1 MACQSQQHW
10 NRRTLLTA
18 GLQAGVTAAAATSM
32 CWLTP
37 LATKLAHAQERA
49 PDSQAPAKSVILLW
63 MQGGPSQRDTFDPK
77 PQASELYSG
86 GVESIK
92 TSAQDVRIA
101 ETLPLM
107 ADQMH
112 HLSLVRSVVSR
123 EGDHARGV
131 YNVKTGF
138 RPDPTLVHPSIGAV
152 MCHQLT
158 DDLEIPRHISM
169 LTTNTPA
176 RGGYLGDTFDAFQV
190 GDPQQ
195 PVPDVTAGVDK
206 ERDEKRRSDLFSV
219 VEQEFARGRL
229 RNLDEKKTLHQ
240 LSMKRAVRMMASSQ
254 LKAFSLKDVSQTKK
268 DRFGDTSFGRACL
281 AATQLIQVG
290 VRCVEITLGGWD
302 SHINN
307 TPAQASRTKIMDAA
321 MSSLLAELDETG
333 LLESTI
339 VVWGGE
345 FGRTPWLNSTN
356 GRDHWP
362 HGFTIALGG
371 GGIQGGR
378 VIGETNPEPDRDAK
392 DETAD
397 VVDPHEVEDIHA
409 TVYKALG
416 IDYEQEMM
424 TPVGR
429 PMIVAQ
435 GNAIKELF

>member
-1 MACQSQQHW
+1 MACQTQQHW

-18 GLQAGVTAAAATSM
+18 GMQAAAATSM
-32 CWLTP
+32 SWLTP
-37 LATKLAHAQERA
+37 LATKLARAQELA
-49 PDSQAPAKSVILLW
+49 PDSHAPAKSVILLW

-86 GVESIK
+86 GIKSIA
-92 TSAQDVRIA
+92 TSAKNVKIA

-107 ADQMH
+107 AEQMH

-158 DDLEIPRHISM
+158 DELEIPRHISM
-169 LTTNTPA
+169 LTTNSPA
-176 RGGYLGDTFDAFQV
+176 RGGYLGDSFDAFQV

-195 PVPDVTAGVDK
+195 PVPDVLSRVNK
-206 ERDEKRRSDLFSV
+206 ERDKNRRSDLFGV
-219 VEQEFARGRL
+219 VEREFARGRL
-229 RNLDEKKTLHQ
+229 RNLDERKTLHQ
-240 LSMKRAVRMMASSQ
+240 LSMQRAVDMMASTQ
-254 LKAFSLKDVSQTKK
+254 LEAFSLKEVSQTKK

-307 TPAQASRTKIMDAA
+307 TSAQASRTNIMDAA
-321 MSSLLAELDETG
+321 MSSLLAELEDTG

-362 HGFTIALGG
+362 HGFTIGLGG

-397 VVDPHEVEDIHA
+397 VVDAHEVQDIHA
-409 TVYKALG
+409 TVFKALG
-416 IDYEQEMM
+416 IDYQQEIM

-435 GNAIKELF
+435 GTAIKELF

>member
-1 MACQSQQHW
+1 MACQTQQHW

-18 GLQAGVTAAAATSM
+18 GMQAAAATSM
-32 CWLTP
+32 SWLTP
-37 LATKLAHAQERA
+37 LATKLARAQELA
-49 PDSQAPAKSVILLW
+49 PDVHAPAKSVILLW

-86 GVESIK
+86 GVKSIA
-92 TSAQDVRIA
+92 TSAKNVKIA

-107 ADQMH
+107 AEQMH

-123 EGDHARGV
+123 EGDHTRGV

-158 DDLEIPRHISM
+158 DELEIPRHISM
-169 LTTNTPA
+169 LTTNNPA
-176 RGGYLGDTFDAFQV
+176 RGGYLGDSFDAFQV
-190 GDPQQ
+190 GDPRQ
-195 PVPDVTAGVDK
+195 PVPDVLSRVNK
-206 ERDEKRRSDLFSV
+206 ERDKKRRADLFGV

-229 RNLDEKKTLHQ
+229 RNLDERKTLHQ
-240 LSMKRAVRMMASSQ
+240 SSMQRAVDMMASTQ
-254 LKAFSLKDVSQTKK
+254 LEAFSLKDVSQTKK

-307 TPAQASRTKIMDAA
+307 TSGQASRTKIMDAA
-321 MSSLLAELDETG
+321 MSSLLAELEDTG

-378 VIGETNPEPDRDAK
+378 VIGETNPEPARDVK
-392 DETAD
+392 DEAAD
-397 VVDPHEVEDIHA
+397 VVDKHEVQDIHA
-409 TVYKALG
+409 TVFKALG

-435 GNAIKELF
+435 GNVIKELF

>member
-1 MACQSQQHW
+1 MTCQSQQHW
-10 NRRTLLTA
+10 NRRTLLAA
-18 GLQAGVTAAAATSM
+18 GLQAGVTAATATSM
-32 CWLTP
+32 SWLTP
-37 LATKLAHAQERA
+37 LATKLACAQELA
-49 PDSQAPAKSVILLW
+49 PDPRAPAKSVILLW

-86 GVESIK
+86 GVKSIK
-92 TSAQDVRIA
+92 TSVQDVRIA
-101 ETLPLM
+101 VTLPMM
-107 ADQMH
+107 AEQMH
-112 HLSLVRSVVSR
+112 HISLVRSVVSR
-123 EGDHARGV
+123 EGDHTRGV

-169 LTTNTPA
+169 LTTDNPA

-195 PVPDVTAGVDK
+195 PVPDITARVNS

-219 VEQEFARGRL
+219 VENEFARGRL
-229 RNLDEKKTLHQ
+229 RNLDEQKTLHQ

-268 DRFGDTSFGRACL
+268 DQFGDTSFGRACL

-307 TPAQASRTKIMDAA
+307 TPAQASRVKIMDAA
-321 MSSLLAELDETG
+321 MSSMLAELSEKG
-333 LLESTI
+333 LLESTV

-345 FGRTPWLNSTN
+345 FGRTPWLNNTN

-378 VIGETNPEPDRDAK
+378 VIGETNPEPKRDAK
-392 DETAD
+392 KATAD
-397 VVDPHEVEDIHA
+397 VVDAHGVEDIHA
-409 TVYKALG
+409 TVFKALG
-416 IDYEQEMM
+416 IDYEQELM

-429 PMIVAQ
+429 PMVVAQ
-435 GNAIKELF
+435 GHAIKELF

>member
-1 MACQSQQHW
+1 MACQTQQHW

-18 GLQAGVTAAAATSM
+18 GMQAAAATSM
-32 CWLTP
+32 SWLTP
-37 LATKLAHAQERA
+37 LATKLARAQELA
-49 PDSQAPAKSVILLW
+49 PDAHAPAKSVILLW

-86 GVESIK
+86 GVKSIA
-92 TSAQDVRIA
+92 TSAKNVKIA

-107 ADQMH
+107 AEQMH

-123 EGDHARGV
+123 EGDHTRGV

-158 DDLEIPRHISM
+158 DELEIPRHISM
-169 LTTNTPA
+169 LTTNNPA
-176 RGGYLGDTFDAFQV
+176 RGGYLGDSFDAFQV
-190 GDPQQ
+190 GDPRQ
-195 PVPDVTAGVDK
+195 PVPDVLSRVNK
-206 ERDEKRRSDLFSV
+206 ERDKKRRADLFGV

-229 RNLDEKKTLHQ
+229 RNLDERKTLHQ
-240 LSMKRAVRMMASSQ
+240 LSMQRAVDMMASTQ

-307 TPAQASRTKIMDAA
+307 TSGQASRTKIMDAA
-321 MSSLLAELDETG
+321 MSALLAELEDTG

-378 VIGETNPEPDRDAK
+378 VIGETNPEPARDVK
-392 DETAD
+392 DEAAD
-397 VVDPHEVEDIHA
+397 VVDKHEVQDIHA
-409 TVYKALG
+409 TVFKALG

-435 GNAIKELF
+435 GNVIKELF

>member
-1 MACQSQQHW
+1 MACQTQQHW

-18 GLQAGVTAAAATSM
+18 GIQAAAATSM
-32 CWLTP
+32 SWLTP
-37 LATKLAHAQERA
+37 LATKLARAQEFA
-49 PDSQAPAKSVILLW
+49 PDSNAPAKSVILLW

-86 GVESIK
+86 GIKSIA
-92 TSAQDVRIA
+92 TSAKNVRIA

-107 ADQMH
+107 AEQMH

-158 DDLEIPRHISM
+158 DKLEIPRHISM
-169 LTTNTPA
+169 LTTNSPA
-176 RGGYLGDTFDAFQV
+176 RGGYLGDSFDAFQV
-190 GDPQQ
+190 GDPQH
-195 PVPDVTAGVDK
+195 PVPDVLSRVNK
-206 ERDEKRRSDLFSV
+206 ERDKKRRSDLFGV

-229 RNLDEKKTLHQ
+229 RNLDERKTLHQ
-240 LSMKRAVRMMASSQ
+240 LSMQRAVDMMASTQ
-254 LKAFSLKDVSQTKK
+254 LEAFSLKDVSQTKK

-307 TPAQASRTKIMDAA
+307 TSAQASRANIMDAA
-321 MSSLLAELDETG
+321 MSSLLAELEDTG

-392 DETAD
+392 DEAAD
-397 VVDPHEVEDIHA
+397 VVDSHEVQDIHA
-409 TVYKALG
+409 TVFKALG
-416 IDYEQEMM
+416 IAYEQEIM

-435 GNAIKELF
+435 GTAIKELF

>member
-1 MACQSQQHW
+1 
-10 NRRTLLTA
+10 
-18 GLQAGVTAAAATSM
+18 
-32 CWLTP
+32 
-37 LATKLAHAQERA
+37 
-49 PDSQAPAKSVILLW
+49 
-63 MQGGPSQRDTFDPK
+63 
-77 PQASELYSG
+77 
-86 GVESIK
+86 
-92 TSAQDVRIA
+92 
-101 ETLPLM
+101 
-107 ADQMH
+107 
-112 HLSLVRSVVSR
+112 
-123 EGDHARGV
+123 
-131 YNVKTGF
+131 
-138 RPDPTLVHPSIGAV
+138 

-169 LTTNTPA
+169 LTTNNPA
-176 RGGYLGDTFDAFQV
+176 RGGYLGDSFDAFQV
-190 GDPQQ
+190 GDPRH
-195 PVPDVTAGVDK
+195 PVPDVLSRVNK
-206 ERDEKRRSDLFSV
+206 ERDKKRRADLFGV

-229 RNLDEKKTLHQ
+229 RNLDERKTLHQ
-240 LSMKRAVRMMASSQ
+240 LSMQRAVDMMASTQ
-254 LKAFSLKDVSQTKK
+254 LEAFSLKDVSQTKK

-307 TPAQASRTKIMDAA
+307 TSGQASRTKIMDAA
-321 MSSLLAELDETG
+321 MSALLAELEDTG

-378 VIGETNPEPDRDAK
+378 VIGETNPEPARDAK
-392 DETAD
+392 DEAAD
-397 VVDPHEVEDIHA
+397 VVDKHEVQDIHA
-409 TVYKALG
+409 TVFKALG